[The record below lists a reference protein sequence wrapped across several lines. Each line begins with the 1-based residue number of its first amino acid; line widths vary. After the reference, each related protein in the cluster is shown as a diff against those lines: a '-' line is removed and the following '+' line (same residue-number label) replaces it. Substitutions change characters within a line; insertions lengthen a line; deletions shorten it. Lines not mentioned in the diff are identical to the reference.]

1 MSIFLV
7 IILILLFALIILSA
21 FKLSI
26 YFNAFLY
33 LSKPANYDKANYIS
47 NSSFFKYS
55 YVNRPS
61 GDLPAER
68 VITAILVILAIMAM
82 IGNLFYRQA
91 NYGYLSYYYG
101 DPLEYIFVNLFIYI
115 VVLMAIF
122 YGLAF
127 AWWYNNDMAEDTM
140 LENNEKRLN
149 EFFVGNLDYTLLYEY
164 YVVKQIEPAN
174 ASKIG
179 NKIKGYDTDN
189 PFKILFTYHIL
200 KDSRFAL
207 IRDHIIELIDK
218 KIVEAG
224 TGKDEASLRGDA
236 KKRAENIDR
245 ISAAIKEDKA
255 FYIIANYNHNNS
267 VALPKLEVMIDGI
280 RRDNNIDTTTLLN
293 GAGTVTVTVTVK
305 GSLNALYDNY
315 SNQDGTKDDIN
326 KMMKS
331 YETAQEIF
339 MDTIKN
345 YKMIY
350 DKYYSYY
357 MWGVL
362 ITNFTIIY
370 AILIFIYIVVKE
382 AAKNETFDAQYNLY
396 YFRSDL
402 KSYGIYIIP
411 LYYLLTSPIIIFGF
425 N

>member
-7 IILILLFALIILSA
+7 IILILLFALIILSTL
-21 FKLSI
+21 KLSI

-47 NSSFFKYS
+47 NSSFFKYF
-55 YVNRPS
+55 YDTRLS

-68 VITAILVILAIMAM
+68 VITAVLVILASIAM
-82 IGNLFYRQA
+82 IGGLFYRQM

-115 VVLMAIF
+115 VFLMALF
-122 YGLAF
+122 YALAF

-149 EFFVGNLDYTLLYEY
+149 EFFVGNLDYDLLYEY

-224 TGKDEASLRGDA
+224 TGKDEASLRDDA
-236 KKRAENIDR
+236 KKHTYNIASIPD
-245 ISAAIKEDKA
+245 AIKKDKA

-267 VALPKLEVMIDGI
+267 VALPQLEVMIDGI
-280 RRDNNIDTTTLLN
+280 RRDNSIDSKTLLN
-293 GAGTVTVTVTVK
+293 GAGTVTVK
-305 GSLNALYDNY
+305 DSLNALYDNY
-315 SNQDGTKDDIN
+315 SNQNGAKEDIN

-339 MDTIKN
+339 MDTIKD

-357 MWGVL
+357 MWSVL
-362 ITNFTIIY
+362 LSNFTVIY
-370 AILIFIYIVVKE
+370 AILIFVYIIIKIL
-382 AAKNETFDAQYNLY
+382 ASKNELFDDTQYNLY
-396 YFRSDL
+396 YFRTDL
-402 KSYGIYIIP
+402 KSYGIYIIS
-411 LYYLLTSPIIIFGF
+411 LYYLLTTPIIIFGF

>member
-68 VITAILVILAIMAM
+68 VITAILVILASIAM

-101 DPLEYIFVNLFIYI
+101 DPQEYIFVNLFIYI

-149 EFFVGNLDYTLLYEY
+149 EFFVGNLDYTLL
-164 YVVKQIEPAN
+164 
-174 ASKIG
+174 SH
-179 NKIKGYDTDN
+179 
-189 PFKILFTYHIL
+189 L
-200 KDSRFAL
+200 
-207 IRDHIIELIDK
+207 
-218 KIVEAG
+218 
-224 TGKDEASLRGDA
+224 
-236 KKRAENIDR
+236 
-245 ISAAIKEDKA
+245 
-255 FYIIANYNHNNS
+255 NH
-267 VALPKLEVMIDGI
+267 
-280 RRDNNIDTTTLLN
+280 
-293 GAGTVTVTVTVK
+293 
-305 GSLNALYDNY
+305 
-315 SNQDGTKDDIN
+315 
-326 KMMKS
+326 
-331 YETAQEIF
+331 
-339 MDTIKN
+339 
-345 YKMIY
+345 
-350 DKYYSYY
+350 
-357 MWGVL
+357 
-362 ITNFTIIY
+362 
-370 AILIFIYIVVKE
+370 
-382 AAKNETFDAQYNLY
+382 
-396 YFRSDL
+396 
-402 KSYGIYIIP
+402 
-411 LYYLLTSPIIIFGF
+411 
-425 N
+425 

>member
-1 MSIFLV
+1 MSYFLV
-7 IILILLFALIILSA
+7 IILILLFVLIILTA
-21 FKLSI
+21 LKLSY

-47 NSSFFKYS
+47 NSSFFKYF
-55 YVNRPS
+55 YVNRLS
-61 GDLPAER
+61 EDLPAER
-68 VITAILVILAIMAM
+68 IITAVLVILASIAI
-82 IGNLFYRQA
+82 IGGLFYRQM

-101 DPLEYIFVNLFIYI
+101 DPLEYICVNLFIYI
-115 VVLMAIF
+115 VVLMALF

-140 LENNEKRLN
+140 LDNNEKRLN
-149 EFFVGNLDYTLLYEY
+149 EFFVENLDYNLLYDY
-164 YVVKQIEPAN
+164 YVVTQIDSSN

-179 NKIKGYDTDN
+179 NKIKNYYTDN

-224 TGKDEASLRGDA
+224 TDKDDASLNDPT
-236 KKRAENIDR
+236 KRADNIGR

-267 VALPKLEVMIDGI
+267 VALPQLDVMIDGI
-280 RRDNNIDTTTLLN
+280 RKDNNIDSKTLLN
-293 GAGTVTVTVTVK
+293 GAGTVTVK
-305 GSLNALYDNY
+305 ASLNALYDNY
-315 SNQDGTKDDIN
+315 SNQDGTKEDIN

-331 YETAQEIF
+331 YETAQDIF

-357 MWGVL
+357 MWSVL
-362 ITNFTIIY
+362 LSNFTIIY
-370 AILIFIYIVVKE
+370 AILIFVYIIIKILASGSE
-382 AAKNETFDAQYNLY
+382 LFDDTQYNLY

-402 KSYGIYIIP
+402 KNYGIYIIM